1 MIILGAHVG
10 SLAEYIDAGGE
21 IEISRP
27 EKCPGC
33 QGVRTFWKHT
43 SYWRSVIEGD
53 IEAQVRVPRF
63 RCKVRSCKL
72 VVSVML
78 GFLIPYIRFTVRTTG
93 TAIENLIVESSSL
106 RSQSQSMAALESEG
120 TPRPAAS
127 TIHSWLERLLSRAS
141 WLVFQMQ
148 KELVLG
154 GHYFPNNGTST
165 DPTGAKRSP
174 RELLRTAID
183 FGRILL
189 RVEEHVIEKLLTY
202 FLSDAEQ
209 LECLLSGKALRA
221 TFNRVLNS

>member
-78 GFLIPYIRFTVRTTG
+78 GFLIPYIESLLWHFHAALLPAQAPQING
-93 TAIENLIVESSSL
+93 ESS
-106 RSQSQSMAALESEG
+106 
-120 TPRPAAS
+120 T
-127 TIHSWLERLLSRAS
+127 
-141 WLVFQMQ
+141 
-148 KELVLG
+148 
-154 GHYFPNNGTST
+154 
-165 DPTGAKRSP
+165 
-174 RELLRTAID
+174 
-183 FGRILL
+183 
-189 RVEEHVIEKLLTY
+189 
-202 FLSDAEQ
+202 
-209 LECLLSGKALRA
+209 
-221 TFNRVLNS
+221 